1 MIRFFKTEELKVTP
15 IEEFERRCW
24 VEMVSPTDD
33 EVEDICTLSGIPEE
47 MLKAALDEEESARV
61 EADDGA
67 TMYIVDSPMM
77 VETEEGDDTYTT
89 IPVAII

>member
-47 MLKAALDEEESARV
+47 MLKAALD
-61 EADDGA
+61 
-67 TMYIVDSPMM
+67 
-77 VETEEGDDTYTT
+77 
-89 IPVAII
+89 